1 MRKTP
6 MNPLHPIP
14 AMRKKS
20 PDLTPAALTRARP
33 KRHPRSARQTTRSLL
48 LPQRRPRLRVV
59 RILVP
64 RTCSLVT

>member
-20 PDLTPAALTRARP
+20 PDLTPATLTRARP
-33 KRHPRSARQTTRSLL
+33 KRHPRSAKQTRSLL
-48 LPQRRPRLRVV
+48 LPQRRPRLRMV
-59 RILVP
+59 RILDP